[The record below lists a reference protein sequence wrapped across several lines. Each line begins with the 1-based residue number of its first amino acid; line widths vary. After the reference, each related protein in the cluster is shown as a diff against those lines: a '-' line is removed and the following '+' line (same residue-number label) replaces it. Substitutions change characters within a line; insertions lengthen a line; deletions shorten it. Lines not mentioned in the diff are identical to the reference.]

1 MCYNWIFSICAMVY
15 YVTRQICFKVKSI
28 FKKSSGLREER
39 YVHENKQGKELFS
52 FNGWAFGFQDVL
64 S

>member
-1 MCYNWIFSICAMVY
+1 MVY